1 MGYLLTMLGVAVL
14 GITVSYISYL
24 ILPKPPTTKP
34 EETQDLD
41 APEADPSM
49 PIPVVFGTMRVK
61 GLNTLG
67 YANLSK
73 REFEVEA

>member
-1 MGYLLTMLGVAVL
+1 MDPVSWFAMFVISVAV
-14 GITVSYISYL
+14 SYVSYL
-24 ILPKPPTTKP
+24 IMPKPPQQEPPETK
-34 EETQDLD
+34 DLD

-67 YANLSK
+67 YSDLSK
-73 REFEVEA
+73 REFEVEQ

>member
-1 MGYLLTMLGVAVL
+1 MGFVTTFFLAALVAV
-14 GITVSYISYL
+14 GVNYISYL
-24 ILPKPPTTKP
+24 IAPKPPTAER
-34 EETQDLD
+34 EETQDLE

-49 PIPVVFGTMRVK
+49 PLPVVFGTMRVK

-73 REFEVEA
+73 REYEVDA